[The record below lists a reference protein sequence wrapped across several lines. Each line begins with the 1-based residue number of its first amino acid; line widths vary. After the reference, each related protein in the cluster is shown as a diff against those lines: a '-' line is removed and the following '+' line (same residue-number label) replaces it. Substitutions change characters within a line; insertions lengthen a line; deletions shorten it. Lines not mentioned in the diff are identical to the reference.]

1 MDSNHSPAQAIVR
14 LSRLLE
20 KNCGE
25 ELTLAQYR
33 MLGAIAAGSERAG
46 RLANAL
52 AVRPPVVSERIEAL
66 VERGFVAR
74 HVPSTDRRAVDL
86 QLTPAGREAFDGA
99 DRAID
104 AALQQL
110 IDECDDPR
118 LVRNALTQLSDAMS
132 IAAKARKVRK

>member
-1 MDSNHSPAQAIVR
+1 MDSNKSPAQAIVR

-33 MLGAIAAGSERAG
+33 MLGAIASGSARAG
-46 RLANAL
+46 RLAKAL
-52 AVRPPVVSERIEAL
+52 AVRPPVVSERVEAL

-74 HVPSTDRRAVDL
+74 HVPSSDRRAVDL
-86 QLTPAGREAFDGA
+86 QLTAAGRGAFDRA

-104 AALQQL
+104 TALQQL
-110 IDECDDPR
+110 IDQCRDPR
-118 LVRNALTQLSDAMS
+118 QVRDALVQLGDAMS
-132 IAAKARKVRK
+132 TATKARKVRA